1 MAEQVYLTKEGYK
14 ELEARLLYLKSEGR
28 VAVAEKISVARS
40 FGDISENSE
49 YDAAREEE
57 ALLEQE
63 IVEIENTL
71 RNAKIISKSKINQDK
86 INVGATVK
94 VYDKEFDEELT
105 FKIIGSFE
113 SDPAKGL
120 ISNESPT
127 GKALLGKSVGDKAV
141 VEVEGTNTKI
151 TYEILDIKY

>member
-28 VAVAEKISVARS
+28 VAVADKISVARS

-71 RNAKIISKSKINQDK
+71 RNAKIISKSKVDTAK
-86 INVGATVK
+86 VNVGATVK
-94 VYDKEFDEELT
+94 VKDKEFNDELT
-105 FKIIGSFE
+105 FSIIGSFE

-127 GKALLGKSVGDKAV
+127 GKALLGKSVGDIV
-141 VEVEGTNTKI
+141 TVDVPGSNMKI
-151 TYEILDIKY
+151 TYQVLEINY

>member
-1 MAEQVYLTKEGYK
+1 MAEQIYLTKEGYK

-28 VAVAEKISVARS
+28 VAVADKISVARS

-57 ALLEQE
+57 AILEQE

-71 RNAKIISKSKINQDK
+71 RNAKIITKARVNQEVV
-86 INVGATVK
+86 NVGATVK
-94 VYDKEFDEELT
+94 VHDKEFDEELT

-113 SDPAKGL
+113 SDPSKGL

-127 GKALLGKSVGDKAV
+127 GKALIGKSVGDSV
-141 VEVEGTNTKI
+141 SVEVPGTNSKI
-151 TYEILDIKY
+151 TYTILDINY

>member
-28 VAVAEKISVARS
+28 VAVADKISVARS

-71 RNAKIISKSKINQDK
+71 RNAKIISKSKIDTAK
-86 INVGATVK
+86 VSVGATVK
-94 VYDKEFDEELT
+94 VKDKEYNDELT
-105 FKIIGSFE
+105 FSIIGSFE

-127 GKALLGKSVGDKAV
+127 GKALLGKSVGDIV
-141 VEVEGTNTKI
+141 HVEVPGSNAKI
-151 TYEILDIKY
+151 TYQVLEISY

>member
-1 MAEQVYLTKEGYK
+1 MAEQVYLTKDGYK

-28 VAVAEKISVARS
+28 VAVADKISVARS

-71 RNAKIISKSKINQDK
+71 RNAKIISKSRVNHEVV
-86 INVGATVK
+86 NVGATVK
-94 VYDKEFDEELT
+94 VLDKEFNEELM
-105 FKIIGSFE
+105 FSIIGSFE
-113 SDPAKGL
+113 SDPSKGL

-127 GKALLGKSVGDKAV
+127 GKALLGKSVGESVV
-141 VEVEGTNTKI
+141 VEVPGTGSKI
-151 TYEILDIKY
+151 TYKILDIQY

>member
-28 VAVAEKISVARS
+28 VAVADKISVARS

-63 IVEIENTL
+63 IIEIENTL
-71 RNAKIISKSKINQDK
+71 RNAKIISKSKVDTAK
-86 INVGATVK
+86 VNVGATVK
-94 VYDKEFDEELT
+94 VKDKEFNDELT
-105 FKIIGSFE
+105 FSIIGSFE

-127 GKALLGKSVGDKAV
+127 GKALLGKSVGDIV
-141 VEVEGTNTKI
+141 TVDVPGSNMKI
-151 TYEILDIKY
+151 TYQVLEINY

>member
-1 MAEQVYLTKEGYK
+1 MAEQVYLTKDGYK

-28 VAVAEKISVARS
+28 VAVADKISVARS

-71 RNAKIISKSKINQDK
+71 RNAKIISKSRVNQEVV
-86 INVGATVK
+86 NVGATVK
-94 VYDKEFDEELT
+94 VLDKEFDEELT
-105 FKIIGSFE
+105 FSIIGSFE
-113 SDPAKGL
+113 SDPSKGL

-127 GKALLGKSVGDKAV
+127 GKALIGKGVGDVVV
-141 VEVEGTNTKI
+141 VEVPGSASKI
-151 TYEILDIKY
+151 SYKILEISY